1 MLQAVLFD
9 FNGVIID
16 DEHLQYGSEMEVLAA
31 EEGIQITREQYFE
44 RYLGLDDAAFFLA
57 VLRDQGRVRTLA
69 EIQPLMRRK
78 VEVYLGYLDQG
89 IRLFPGVEALVR
101 DLAAEV
107 PLAICSGA
115 PRQEIETVL
124 AMAGLTDC
132 FTEVVTAQEVEK
144 GKPDPAIF
152 LEGWRR
158 LRRNATQLSP
168 AGCLVIEDSPR
179 GVQAARAAGMAS
191 LAVTNSSSAAHLAQ
205 ADRVVHS
212 LEQVS
217 VADLGQLVEASTK
230 RS

>member
-57 VLRDQGRVRTLA
+57 VLRDQGRARTLA

-124 AMAGLTDC
+124 AMAGLTGC
-132 FTEVVTAQEVEK
+132 FTEVVTAQEVEQ

-158 LRRNATQLSP
+158 LQRTAPQLSP

-191 LAVTNSSSAAHLAQ
+191 LAVTNSSTAEHLAG
-205 ADRVVHS
+205 ADRVVQS

-217 VADLGQLVEASTK
+217 VADLGQLVETNTT
-230 RS
+230 